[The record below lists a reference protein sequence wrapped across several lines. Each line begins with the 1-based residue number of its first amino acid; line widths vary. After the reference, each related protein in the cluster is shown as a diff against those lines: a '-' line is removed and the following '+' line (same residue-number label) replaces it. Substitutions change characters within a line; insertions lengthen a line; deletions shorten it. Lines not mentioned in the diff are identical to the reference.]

1 MRVGHAEAISKS
13 KIYTVEK
20 ETGRGRRRDN
30 RRGQWMIDVDKEKDV
45 KRKTVSGGEQS
56 GSHEEAQEVLLP

>member
-20 ETGRGRRRDN
+20 ETGRGRRRD
-30 RRGQWMIDVDKEKDV
+30 IDVDKKKDV